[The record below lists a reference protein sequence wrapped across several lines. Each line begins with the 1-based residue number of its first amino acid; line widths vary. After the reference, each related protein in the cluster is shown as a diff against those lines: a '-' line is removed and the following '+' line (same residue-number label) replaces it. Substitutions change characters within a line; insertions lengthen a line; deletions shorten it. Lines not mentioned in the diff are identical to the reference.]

1 MKNLLSKKVEIYKSY
16 ATGLFSKFRRE
27 RYGLGKV
34 ISDDM
39 LTAIMIKKDIV
50 DWQANDDAGALSEEN
65 IQYQTWL
72 PTGMYDGETIYDPL
86 KDGPGYRYSN
96 PMSPDNLGVFYEYNN
111 GSQNIIQVN
120 ANGAVTRINLNPC
133 ININQNTSF
142 MYNQEL
148 PSMQWHIVHNMGM
161 TPNVFVEDINGND
174 IQGIITIIDSN
185 TLNINFNSPVAGKAY
200 LS

>member
-1 MKNLLSKKVEIYKSY
+1 MKNLLCKKVDIYKSF
-16 ATGLFSKFRRE
+16 ANGMFSKFRRE
-27 RYGLGKV
+27 RFGLGKV
-34 ISDDM
+34 LSDDM
-39 LTAIMIKKDIV
+39 LNMYIIRKEIV

-96 PMSPDNLGVFYEYNN
+96 PQSPDNLGVFYEYNN

-120 ANGAVTRINLNPC
+120 ANGAVTRINLNPS
-133 ININQNTSF
+133 ITINQNTSF
-142 MYNQEL
+142 MFNQPT

-161 TPNVFVEDINGND
+161 TPNVFAEDTNGND
-174 IQGIITIIDSN
+174 IQGVVTIIDSN
-185 TLNINFNSPVAGKAY
+185 TLNINFNTPVAGKAY